1 MNCNYFFY
9 RTDINTT
16 KDKED
21 IYMSV
26 TAISKAN
33 FEQEVL
39 QSDIPVLVD
48 FWAPWCGYCRR
59 LSPVIDQLDSTYEGR
74 LSIRKADID
83 EEPEL
88 ADSYDV
94 ETIPTLF
101 LFQKGKEPVYLVA
114 PQAKVQVTDWLKEN
128 GVE

>member
-1 MNCNYFFY
+1 
-9 RTDINTT
+9 
-16 KDKED
+16 
-21 IYMSV
+21 MSV
-26 TAISKAN
+26 TAIGKAN

-39 QSDIPVLVD
+39 QSEIPVLVD
-48 FWAPWCGYCRR
+48 FWAPWCGYFRR
-59 LSPVIDQLDSTYEGR
+59 LSPVIDQLDSAYEGR
-74 LSIRKADID
+74 LSIRKVDID